1 MHGILALDQGSHAS
15 RAVVFDAA
23 GRECAS
29 AKVAIATQR
38 RAEIEVEHDARELLA
53 SVRAAAERALAAA
66 RQARGGLEIVAAGLA
81 TQRSTF
87 VACDRTTLA
96 PLAPAISW
104 QDRRNA
110 AWLECLRAHEPRVRA
125 LTGLPLSAHYGASK
139 MRWCLD
145 HLPAVTRAAARGEL
159 LLLPLAAWL
168 VGHLTGR
175 VVVDP
180 ANAARTLLW
189 DSATLD
195 WSAELCALFGIAP
208 VCLPP
213 CSATRAHFGT
223 VEVDGTA
230 VPLTACTGDQSAV
243 PYAFGTPDPGCAY
256 INLGTGAFIQRPLP
270 TRPQAPAPL
279 IGSILAL
286 DGHGPLYSL
295 EGSVNG
301 AGAAVAWCAA
311 KSGVSE
317 PALWSAFETLPG
329 SAVPPLFINAVGGLG
344 SPWWQTRVAPE
355 MIGTGTPVE
364 RFAAVIESIVFMIAE
379 NLERMV
385 DHGGVLRRV
394 VVTGG
399 LSRSDGLCRRLAATL
414 GVPVQR
420 GGLEATARG
429 VAALAALPGGP
440 RWVSELGASFAP
452 GLDPALAG
460 RREHWHAALQQRLAD

>member
-180 ANAARTLLW
+180 ALPPRTAVILLHEVPAKVLALPDAVSHEDFAGLWAARQAEDARLVAFT
-189 DSATLD
+189 DSL
-195 WSAELCALFGIAP
+195 SEERI
-208 VCLPP
+208 
-213 CSATRAHFGT
+213 RADFT
-223 VEVDGTA
+223 
-230 VPLTACTGDQSAV
+230 
-243 PYAFGTPDPGCAY
+243 
-256 INLGTGAFIQRPLP
+256 
-270 TRPQAPAPL
+270 
-279 IGSILAL
+279 
-286 DGHGPLYSL
+286 YSPIT
-295 EGSVNG
+295 N
-301 AGAAVAWCAA
+301 
-311 KSGVSE
+311 
-317 PALWSAFETLPG
+317 P
-329 SAVPPLFINAVGGLG
+329 
-344 SPWWQTRVAPE
+344 
-355 MIGTGTPVE
+355 
-364 RFAAVIESIVFMIAE
+364 SIVT
-379 NLERMV
+379 
-385 DHGGVLRRV
+385 HP
-394 VVTGG
+394 
-399 LSRSDGLCRRLAATL
+399 L
-414 GVPVQR
+414 G
-420 GGLEATARG
+420 
-429 VAALAALPGGP
+429 
-440 RWVSELGASFAP
+440 
-452 GLDPALAG
+452 PALAHVFNHQTHHRG
-460 RREHWHAALQQRLAD
+460 QCHGMLTALGGPSITLDLIYFVRNEGVNFL

>member
-1 MHGILALDQGSHAS
+1 
-15 RAVVFDAA
+15 
-23 GRECAS
+23 
-29 AKVAIATQR
+29 
-38 RAEIEVEHDARELLA
+38 
-53 SVRAAAERALAAA
+53 
-66 RQARGGLEIVAAGLA
+66 
-81 TQRSTF
+81 
-87 VACDRTTLA
+87 
-96 PLAPAISW
+96 
-104 QDRRNA
+104 
-110 AWLECLRAHEPRVRA
+110 
-125 LTGLPLSAHYGASK
+125 

-145 HLPAVTRAAARGEL
+145 HLPAVATAAARGEL

-175 VVVDP
+175 AVVDP

-189 DSATLD
+189 DSSTLG
-195 WSAELCALFGIAP
+195 WSTELCALFGIAS

-223 VEVDGTA
+223 FEVGGTA

-243 PYAFGTPDPGCAY
+243 PYAFGAPDPGCAY
-256 INLGTGAFIQRPLP
+256 INLGTGAFIQRPLT
-270 TRPQAPAPL
+270 TRPQTPAPL

-311 KSGVSE
+311 ETGVSE
-317 PALWSAFETLPG
+317 PALWPAFETLPS
-329 SAVPPLFINAVGGLG
+329 SAAPPLFINAVGGLG
-344 SPWWQTRVAPE
+344 SPWWQTHVAPE

-385 DHGGVLRRV
+385 DHGGALRRV

-399 LSRSDGLCRRLAATL
+399 LSRSEGLCRRLAATL

-429 VAALAALPGGP
+429 AAALATPPGGP
-440 RWVSELGASFAP
+440 RWVSEAGASFAP
-452 GLDPALAG
+452 EPDPALAA
-460 RREHWHAALQQRLAD
+460 RRERWRAVLQQRLAG